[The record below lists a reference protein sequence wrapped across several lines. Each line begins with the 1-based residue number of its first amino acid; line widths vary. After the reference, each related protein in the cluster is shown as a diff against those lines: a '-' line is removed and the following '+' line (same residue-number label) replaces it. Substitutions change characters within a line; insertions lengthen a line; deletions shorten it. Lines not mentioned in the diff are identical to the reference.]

1 MNKEKVL
8 ELADIIEQGH
18 EGMRFD
24 MEHFWVHNECG
35 TAACIAGW
43 AVFAFHD
50 RQASEIN
57 PDDVPYIASEVLEL
71 NNRER
76 DLLFFGGAYPMS
88 VIKKEHAV
96 AVLRRFAETGEIA
109 WEEVMEKAPEDY
121 TLEDILAA
129 RGY

>member
-24 MEHFWVHNECG
+24 MEHFWDYDGCG

-50 RQASEIN
+50 RQAGEID
-57 PDDVPYIASEVLEL
+57 PVDIPYIASEVLEL
-71 NNRER
+71 NNQER
-76 DLLFFGGAYPMS
+76 DLLFCGGTGAYPLDT
-88 VIKKEHAV
+88 IKKEHAV
-96 AVLRRFAETGEIA
+96 EVLRRFAETGEIA
-109 WEEVMEKAPEDY
+109 WEEVIEEA
-121 TLEDILAA
+121 LEDTT
-129 RGY
+129 RNQT